1 MASEVDQCKLEMP
14 CEILALQSAR
24 KPSVTEKG
32 NIARCVIVFGKKTF
46 VVAMIYFINDQP
58 SPTETLISMKNV
70 IDYVASLLKFNF
82 HSI

>member
-32 NIARCVIVFGKKTF
+32 NIARCVIVFGKKNLCRGDDSF
-46 VVAMIYFINDQP
+46 Y
-58 SPTETLISMKNV
+58 K
-70 IDYVASLLKFNF
+70 
-82 HSI
+82 